1 MKGNAHIIDILNT
14 LLETELTSVD
24 QYFIHSRMYED
35 WGLTKLYE
43 RIGHEM
49 QDELGHADLL
59 IRRILFLEG
68 TPDLS
73 KRQPMKVGKDVKEM
87 LSNDLQLEYEV
98 ADALKKAIAECERA
112 SDYETRAI
120 LVKMLEDTE
129 EDHAYWLEKQLRL
142 IDAIGLQN
150 YQQSQM

>member
-1 MKGNAHIIDILNT
+1 MKGNANIIDILNS

-98 ADALKKAIAECERA
+98 ADALKKAIAECEKA